1 MFIIENKEHE
11 KNKVINLKTQGEMKK
26 SFLTILPMALL
37 ASCSSELME
46 TTGVAT
52 KGNVEK
58 VSIQSHPFEFEDGT
72 RTSLSATEKAISFA
86 WANTDALGVF
96 PISPTTNNQAKKD
109 IKLPAN
115 CEVDAHY
122 ASFDGAGWDLIA
134 NNTYAAYCPY
144 DGTLPAETPYTAVPI
159 SLTGQDGTL
168 ATIGQKYDFMYAPS
182 SFAEENM
189 GTHTHE
195 VVFDFQ
201 HAIAVIQ
208 FKLTMPVAATWK
220 SLTLTNDA
228 GDKVW
233 KTSATMN
240 VATGA
245 VTPTATSASIS
256 LALNNVTTTAA
267 GQEITLYAAVLP
279 TTTGALTLTA
289 RTSENKS
296 YIATLSS
303 KTIVAGKAYR
313 YVVGELAAAPT
324 TGTENGYTWI
334 DLGLPSGLRWATMN
348 VGASSATA
356 YGNYYAWGE
365 TTTESTYNWS
375 NYKWSVSGSSVS
387 FSKYTI
393 DTKTTLDPDDDAAT
407 QNWGGAWRMPTHA
420 EQEELVNNCY
430 WVWTSNYKGSGVA
443 GYIVYAA
450 KSMSD
455 RGQIVYSDNTPS
467 SNYSIYD
474 SHIFLP
480 GHRYY
485 SQTNVLDFYGRYWS
499 SSLNANYGSAAWC
512 VFFCSSARFDD
523 TYSARYVGHLV
534 RAVCE

>member
-1 MFIIENKEHE
+1 
-11 KNKVINLKTQGEMKK
+11 MKK

-37 ASCSSELME
+37 ASCSSELVE

-96 PISPTTNNQAKKD
+96 PISPTTNNQAKQD
-109 IKLPAN
+109 IKIPAG
-115 CEVDAHY
+115 CEPQDAHY

-134 NNTYAAYCPY
+134 KNTYAAYCPY
-144 DGTLPAETPYTAVPI
+144 NGTIPAETPYTAVPI

-220 SLTLTNDA
+220 SIVITNDA

-233 KTSATMN
+233 TTSATMN

-245 VTPTATSASIS
+245 VTSTATASSIS
-256 LALNNVTTTAA
+256 LALSGVTTTAV
-267 GQEITLYAAVLP
+267 GQEVVLYASVLP

-289 RTSENKS
+289 TTSADEEYTAS
-296 YIATLSS
+296 LAS
-303 KTIVAGKAYR
+303 KTFAAGKAYR
-313 YVVGELAAAPT
+313 YTVSEIKAKPKTRGF
-324 TGTENGYTWI
+324 ENGYEWV
-334 DLGLPSGLRWATMN
+334 DLGLPSGLKWATKN
-348 VGASSATA
+348 VGAQSETD
-356 YGNYYAWGE
+356 YGDYFAWGE
-365 TTTESTYNWS
+365 ITPKSSYQTS
-375 NYKWSVSGSSVS
+375 NYKWSTDNCSTFTKYASSS
-387 FSKYTI
+387 QA
-393 DTKTTLDPDDDAAT
+393 TLVLADDAAR
-407 QNWGGAWRMPTHA
+407 QNMGGAWRMPTKA
-420 EQEELVNNCY
+420 EQEELMNNCTIQ
-430 WVWTSNYKGSGVA
+430 WVTSYNNENVSGLVVT
-443 GYIVYAA
+443 GPNGN
-450 KSMSD
+450 S
-455 RGQIVYSDNTPS
+455 
-467 SNYSIYD
+467 
-474 SHIFLP
+474 IFLP
-480 GHRYY
+480 AGGSINNQSELSLGYQCY
-485 SQTNVLDFYGRYWS
+485 IWS
-499 SSLNANYGSAAWC
+499 SSLNVDRTLKAWKISLSSGGTEMNFTNRYFGTPVRG
-512 VFFCSSARFDD
+512 VFK
-523 TYSARYVGHLV
+523 
-534 RAVCE
+534 

>member
-1 MFIIENKEHE
+1 
-11 KNKVINLKTQGEMKK
+11 MKK

-37 ASCSSELME
+37 ASCSSELVE

-96 PISPTTNNQAKKD
+96 PISPTTNNQAKQD
-109 IKLPAN
+109 IKLPAG

-134 NNTYAAYCPY
+134 DNTYAAYCPY
-144 DGTLPAETPYTAVPI
+144 DGTLPAATPYTAVPI

-182 SFAEENM
+182 SFAEENT

-220 SLTLTNDA
+220 SIVITNDA

-245 VTPTATSASIS
+245 VTSTATASSIS
-256 LALNNVTTTAA
+256 LALSGVTTTAV
-267 GQEITLYAAVLP
+267 GQEVVLYASVLP

-289 RTSENKS
+289 TTSADEEYTAS
-296 YIATLSS
+296 LAS
-303 KTIVAGKAYR
+303 KTLVAGKAYR
-313 YVVGELAAAPT
+313 YTVSEFLVAPPKR
-324 TGTENGYTWI
+324 GTENGYTWVN
-334 DLGLPSGLRWATMN
+334 LGLPSGLKWATMN
-348 VGASSATA
+348 VGAQSETD
-356 YGNYYAWGE
+356 YGDYFAWGE
-365 TTTESTYNWS
+365 TETKSTFNWDTYKYGSSIYSVTKYCVNSTYGIVDN
-375 NYKWSVSGSSVS
+375 
-387 FSKYTI
+387 
-393 DTKTTLDPDDDAAT
+393 KTTLLPEDDAAT
-407 QNWGGAWRMPTHA
+407 QNWGGAWRMPTRT
-420 EQEELVNNCY
+420 EQLELLNNSY
-430 WVWTSNYKGSGVA
+430 RVWTSSYNGTGVA
-443 GYIVYAA
+443 GYIVYVP
-450 KSMSD
+450 KSPSD
-455 RGQIVYSDNTPS
+455 KGQVVFANNVPS
-467 SNYSIYD
+467 SSYSLSD
-474 SHIFLP
+474 LHIFLP
-480 GHRYY
+480 AAGNAGRSNIGTVGEYWGATNDDASYDGHTIYFTTY
-485 SQTNVLDFYGRYWS
+485 MGKS
-499 SSLNANYGSAAWC
+499 SSNRFQG
-512 VFFCSSARFDD
+512 CS
-523 TYSARYVGHLV
+523 V

>member
-1 MFIIENKEHE
+1 
-11 KNKVINLKTQGEMKK
+11 MKK

-37 ASCSSELME
+37 ASCSSELVE

-96 PISPTTNNQAKKD
+96 PISPTTNNQAKQD

-144 DGTLPAETPYTAVPI
+144 DGTIPAETPYTAVPI

-201 HAIAVIQ
+201 HAISVVQ

-220 SLTLTNDA
+220 SIVITNDA

-233 KTSATMN
+233 TTSATMN

-245 VTPTATSASIS
+245 VTSTVTASSIS
-256 LALNNVTTTAA
+256 LALSGVTTTAV
-267 GQEITLYAAVLP
+267 GQEVVLYASVLP

-289 RTSENKS
+289 TTSADEEYTAS
-296 YIATLSS
+296 LAS
-303 KTIVAGKAYR
+303 KTFAAGKAYR
-313 YVVGELAAAPT
+313 YTVSELQAKPT
-324 TGTENGYTWI
+324 YEAV
-334 DLGLPSGLRWATMN
+334 DLGLSVKWANMN
-348 VGASSATA
+348 VGAQSETD
-356 YGNYYAWGE
+356 YGDYFAWGE
-365 TTTESTYNWS
+365 TTAKSDYSWST
-375 NYKWSVSGSSVS
+375 YKWSVNGSSSS
-387 FSKYTI
+387 FSKYTT
-393 DTKTTLDPDDDAAT
+393 DTNTTLDPADDAASA
-407 QNWGGAWRMPTHA
+407 NWGGTWRMPTPA
-420 EQEELVNNCY
+420 ELEELINNCSWQ
-430 WVWTSNYKGSGVA
+430 WVTSYNNVSVNGYVVTGSNGN
-443 GYIVYAA
+443 
-450 KSMSD
+450 S
-455 RGQIVYSDNTPS
+455 
-467 SNYSIYD
+467 
-474 SHIFLP
+474 IFLP
-480 GHRYY
+480 AAGYVSSFGGNIVSNAGSFGY
-485 SQTNVLDFYGRYWS
+485 YWS
-499 SSLNANYGSAAWC
+499 SSLSDSNSGY
-512 VFFCSSARFDD
+512 
-523 TYSARYVGHLV
+523 ARYLPFGQNNSYLLMNMSRNIGYSV
-534 RAVCE
+534 RAVCK

>member
-1 MFIIENKEHE
+1 
-11 KNKVINLKTQGEMKK
+11 MKK

-37 ASCSSELME
+37 ASCSSELVE

-96 PISPTTNNQAKKD
+96 PISPTTNNQAKQD
-109 IKLPAN
+109 IKLPAD

-134 NNTYAAYCPY
+134 DNTYAAYCPY
-144 DGTLPAETPYTAVPI
+144 NGTIPAETPYTAVPI

-220 SLTLTNDA
+220 SIAITNDA

-233 KTSATMN
+233 TTSATMN

-245 VTPTATSASIS
+245 VTSTATASSIS
-256 LALNNVTTTAA
+256 LALSGVTTTAE
-267 GQEITLYAAVLP
+267 GQEVVLYASVLP

-289 RTSENKS
+289 TTSDDEEYTAS
-296 YIATLSS
+296 LAS
-303 KTIVAGKAYR
+303 KTIAAGKAYR
-313 YVVGELAAAPT
+313 YTATLEEPVQT
-324 TGTENGYTWI
+324 TGTENGYAWV
-334 DLGLPSGLRWATMN
+334 DLGLPSELKWATMN
-348 VGASSATA
+348 VGATSPEG

-365 TTTESTYNWS
+365 TSTKSTYDWS
-375 NYKWSVSGSSVS
+375 TYTWSVNGSSSS
-387 FSKYTI
+387 FSKYTT
-393 DTKTTLDPDDDAAT
+393 DTKTTLDPADDAAT
-407 QNWGGAWRMPTHA
+407 VNWGGKWRMPTPA
-420 EQEELVNNCY
+420 EQTELVTNCY
-430 WVWTSNYKGSGVA
+430 WVWTSSYNDSGKA
-443 GYIVYAA
+443 GYIIYKA
-450 KSMSD
+450 KSSSD
-455 RGQIVYSDNTPS
+455 KGQVVYDGDTPS
-467 SNYSIYD
+467 SDYSLSD

-480 GHRYY
+480 AAGYRSVGSLYY
-485 SQTNVLDFYGRYWS
+485 AGSYGYYWS
-499 SSLNANYGSAAWC
+499 SSLIEGRSYYAWKLSFHSSNRYSDYNYSRCYGLS
-512 VFFCSSARFDD
+512 
-523 TYSARYVGHLV
+523 V

>member
-1 MFIIENKEHE
+1 
-11 KNKVINLKTQGEMKK
+11 MKK
-26 SFLTILPMALL
+26 TFLTILPMALL

-96 PISPTTNNQAKKD
+96 PISPTTNNQAKQD
-109 IKLPAN
+109 IKLPAD

-134 NNTYAAYCPY
+134 DNTYAAYCPY
-144 DGTLPAETPYTAVPI
+144 DGTLPAETSFDAVPI

-182 SFAEENM
+182 SFAEENT

-220 SLTLTNDA
+220 SITLTNDA

-233 KTSATMN
+233 MTTATMN

-245 VTPTATSASIS
+245 VTSTTTASSIS
-256 LALNNVTTTAA
+256 LALSDVTTTAA

-289 RTSENKS
+289 TTSDDEEYTAS
-296 YIATLSS
+296 LAS
-303 KTIVAGKAYR
+303 KTIAAGKAYR
-313 YVVGELAAAPT
+313 YTVSELKAKPT
-324 TGTENGYTWI
+324 YEAV
-334 DLGLPSGLRWATMN
+334 DLGLSVKWATMN
-348 VGASSATA
+348 VGAQSETD
-356 YGNYYAWGE
+356 YGDYFAWGE
-365 TTTESTYNWS
+365 TTPKSTYSWS
-375 NYKWSVSGSSVS
+375 TYKWSVNGSSSS
-387 FSKYTI
+387 FSKYTTN
-393 DTKTTLDPDDDAAT
+393 TKSTLDPEDDAVV
-407 QNWGGAWRMPTHA
+407 QNWGRLS
-420 EQEELVNNCY
+420 EN
-430 WVWTSNYKGSGVA
+430 
-443 GYIVYAA
+443 
-450 KSMSD
+450 
-455 RGQIVYSDNTPS
+455 
-467 SNYSIYD
+467 
-474 SHIFLP
+474 
-480 GHRYY
+480 
-485 SQTNVLDFYGRYWS
+485 
-499 SSLNANYGSAAWC
+499 
-512 VFFCSSARFDD
+512 
-523 TYSARYVGHLV
+523 
-534 RAVCE
+534 

>member
-1 MFIIENKEHE
+1 
-11 KNKVINLKTQGEMKK
+11 MKK

-37 ASCSSELME
+37 ASCSSELVE
-46 TTGVAT
+46 TTGIAT

-96 PISPTTNNQAKKD
+96 PISPTTNNQAKQD
-109 IKLPAN
+109 IKLPAD

-182 SFAEENM
+182 SFAEENT

-220 SLTLTNDA
+220 SIVITNDA

-233 KTSATMN
+233 TTSATMN

-245 VTPTATSASIS
+245 VTSTATASSIS
-256 LALNNVTTTAA
+256 LALSGVTTTAE
-267 GQEITLYAAVLP
+267 GQEVVLYASVLP

-289 RTSENKS
+289 TTSADEEYTAS
-296 YIATLSS
+296 LAS
-303 KTIVAGKAYR
+303 KTLVAGKAYR
-313 YVVGELAAAPT
+313 YTVSELQAKPT
-324 TGTENGYTWI
+324 YEAV
-334 DLGLPSGLRWATMN
+334 DLGLSVKWANMN
-348 VGASSATA
+348 VGAQSETD
-356 YGNYYAWGE
+356 YGDYFAWGE
-365 TTTESTYNWS
+365 TEPKSTYSWS
-375 NYKWSVSGSSVS
+375 TYKWSVNGSSSS
-387 FSKYTI
+387 FSKYTT
-393 DTKTTLDPDDDAAT
+393 DSKTTLDLEDDAAR
-407 QNWGGAWRMPTHA
+407 QNMGGTWRMPTPA
-420 EQEELVNNCY
+420 ELEELINNCSWQ
-430 WVWTSNYKGSGVA
+430 WVTSYNNVSVNGYVVTGSNGN
-443 GYIVYAA
+443 
-450 KSMSD
+450 S
-455 RGQIVYSDNTPS
+455 
-467 SNYSIYD
+467 
-474 SHIFLP
+474 IFLP
-480 GHRYY
+480 AAGYVSSFWGDIVSNAGSFGY
-485 SQTNVLDFYGRYWS
+485 YWS
-499 SSLNANYGSAAWC
+499 SSLSDSNSGY
-512 VFFCSSARFDD
+512 
-523 TYSARYVGHLV
+523 ARYLPIGQNNSYLLMNMSRDTGYSV

>member
-1 MFIIENKEHE
+1 
-11 KNKVINLKTQGEMKK
+11 MKK
-26 SFLTILPMALL
+26 SIITILPMALL
-37 ASCSSELME
+37 ASCSSELVE
-46 TTGVAT
+46 TTGIAT
-52 KGNVEK
+52 KGDVEK

-96 PISPTTNNQAKKD
+96 PISPTTNNQAKQD

-201 HAIAVIQ
+201 HAISVVQ

-220 SLTLTNDA
+220 SIVITNDA

-233 KTSATMN
+233 TTSATMN

-245 VTPTATSASIS
+245 VTSTATSASIS
-256 LALNNVTTTAA
+256 LALSGVTTTAV
-267 GQEITLYAAVLP
+267 GQEVVLYASVLP

-289 RTSENKS
+289 TTSADEEYTAS
-296 YIATLSS
+296 LAS
-303 KTIVAGKAYR
+303 KTLVAGKAYR
-313 YVVGELAAAPT
+313 YVISELKAKPT
-324 TGTENGYTWI
+324 YEAV
-334 DLGLPSGLRWATMN
+334 DLGLSVKWATMN
-348 VGASSATA
+348 VGANSVTE

-365 TTTESTYNWS
+365 TSPKNSYDWASYLWWDGDGNHVKKYNT
-375 NYKWSVSGSSVS
+375 NSSYGAVV
-387 FSKYTI
+387 
-393 DTKTTLDPDDDAAT
+393 DNKTTLEDDDDAAV
-407 QNWGGAWRMPTHA
+407 QNWGGAWRMPTHE
-420 EQEELVNNCY
+420 EQEELLGCSWQWVTSYNN
-430 WVWTSNYKGSGVA
+430 VSVR
-443 GYIVYAA
+443 GYVVTGPNGN
-450 KSMSD
+450 S
-455 RGQIVYSDNTPS
+455 
-467 SNYSIYD
+467 
-474 SHIFLP
+474 IFLP
-480 GHRYY
+480 AAGCRKGE
-485 SQTNVLDFYGRYWS
+485 SLDGDGTYGYYWS
-499 SSLNANYGSAAWC
+499 SSVRG
-512 VFFCSSARFDD
+512 
-523 TYSARYVGHLV
+523 TYSDSGWDIYFSSSSHDNGYSGYDDRQYGRSV

>member
-1 MFIIENKEHE
+1 ME
-11 KNKVINLKTQGEMKK
+11 KMKK
-26 SFLTILPMALL
+26 TFLTILPMALL

-72 RTSLSATEKAISFA
+72 RTSLTATETAISFA

-96 PISPTTNNQAKKD
+96 PISPTTNNQAKQD
-109 IKLPAN
+109 IKIPAG
-115 CEVDAHY
+115 CEPQDAHY
-122 ASFDGAGWDLIA
+122 ASFNGAGWDLIA
-134 NNTYAAYCPY
+134 DNTYAAYCPY
-144 DGTLPAETPYTAVPI
+144 DGTIPAETPYTAVPI
-159 SLTGQDGTL
+159 NLTGQDGTL

-182 SFAEENM
+182 SFAEENR

-201 HAIAVIQ
+201 HAISVVQ

-245 VTPTATSASIS
+245 VTSTATSASIS

-289 RTSENKS
+289 TTSADEEYTAS
-296 YIATLSS
+296 LAS
-303 KTIVAGKAYR
+303 KTIAAGKAYR
-313 YVVGELAAAPT
+313 YTVSELKAKPT
-324 TGTENGYTWI
+324 YEAV
-334 DLGLPSGLRWATMN
+334 DLGLSVRWATMN
-348 VGASSATA
+348 VGAQSETD
-356 YGNYYAWGE
+356 YGDYFAWGE
-365 TTTESTYNWS
+365 TTPKSTYSWS
-375 NYKWSVSGSSVS
+375 TYKWSVNGSNSS
-387 FSKYTI
+387 FSKYTT
-393 DTKTTLDPDDDAAT
+393 DSKTTLDLEDDAAR
-407 QNWGGAWRMPTHA
+407 QNMGGAWRMPTLA
-420 EQEELVNNCY
+420 EQEELINNCSWE
-430 WVWTSNYKGSGVA
+430 WVTSYNNVSV
-443 GYIVYAA
+443 
-450 KSMSD
+450 
-455 RGQIVYSDNTPS
+455 RGCVVTGPNGNS
-467 SNYSIYD
+467 
-474 SHIFLP
+474 IFLP
-480 GHRYY
+480 AAGMCYDGSIDY
-485 SQTNVLDFYGRYWS
+485 KGEYWGIWS
-499 SSLNANYGSAAWC
+499 SSLHDSKSNYAKLIYYYDRTGSTIIEAGNYRSYG
-512 VFFCSSARFDD
+512 FS
-523 TYSARYVGHLV
+523 V